1 MLDYFLKNQDVIL
14 LYKEEKCPLC
24 GNELNIVD
32 LSIIE
37 TFCDKCGAGFD
48 QNSDT
53 KTPFKR
59 YKSLTSLNFRID
71 FLFIELGG
79 VFVIDIIATFLI
91 TFRFLTAGILGR
103 IPLYGWLFQILGIR
117 LLIYVL
123 IERST
128 LGALYGLLQS
138 TIDAFSGFIFLMF
151 VPSFLLL
158 TIISESY
165 TILFILLISL
175 ISSWISIVL
184 LISRIRNLKKIKN
197 QRKTIFL
204 LLQKANA
211 ID

>member
-1 MLDYFLKNQDVIL
+1 MIL
-14 LYKEEKCPLC
+14 VYKEAKCPLC
-24 GNELNIVD
+24 GNKLNIVD

-53 KTPFKR
+53 KTFFER

-103 IPLYGWLFQILGIR
+103 IPLYGWLFQILGMR

-123 IERST
+123 IERSA

-138 TIDAFSGFIFLMF
+138 TIDAFTGFIFLIF
-151 VPSFLLL
+151 FQDLYLQ
-158 TIISESY
+158 TIISENY
-165 TILFILLISL
+165 AFLFILLISI
-175 ISSWISIVL
+175 ISSWLSIL
-184 LISRIRNLKKIKN
+184 FLFSRIRNSRKKYH
-197 QRKTIFL
+197 F
-204 LLQKANA
+204 LLQKTKK
-211 ID
+211 

>member
-123 IERST
+123 IERSA

-138 TIDAFSGFIFLMF
+138 TIDAFTGFIFLIF
-151 VPSFLLL
+151 FQDLYLQ
-158 TIISESY
+158 TIMSENY
-165 TILFILLISL
+165 AFLFILLISI
-175 ISSWISIVL
+175 ISSWLSIIFL
-184 LISRIRNLKKIKN
+184 LSRISNFKKTN
-197 QRKTIFL
+197 SQRKTIFL
-204 LLQKANA
+204 QLQKKFE
-211 ID
+211 